1 MSVTSV
7 DNDYDNLTTTLVA
20 DFDAPIDDV
29 WELWADPRK
38 LERWWGPPTYPATF
52 EKHDLSPGG
61 EVTYFMTGPDGDQPR
76 GWWRVT
82 SVDPP
87 TSLQFT
93 DGFANDD
100 GTPNEELPVVE
111 VQVRLRERDDGTRM
125 EIQSTYASR
134 EEMEN
139 LIEMGAL
146 EGLQQSVG
154 QMDALL
160 AAGASPS

>member
-1 MSVTSV
+1 MTVTSL
-7 DNDYDNLTTTLVA
+7 DTDYDNLATTLVA
-20 DFDAPIDDV
+20 DFDAPMEEV
-29 WELWADPRK
+29 WQLWADPRK

-61 EVTYFMTGPDGDQPR
+61 EITYFMTGPEGDQPR

-93 DGFANDD
+93 DGFAHDD
-100 GTPNEELPVVE
+100 GRPNDEMPVIE
-111 VQVRLRERDDGTRM
+111 VQVRLSERDGGTRM
-125 EIQSTYASR
+125 EIHSTYGSR
-134 EEMEN
+134 GEMDE
-139 LIEMGAL
+139 LIGMGML

-154 QMDALL
+154 QMDGLL
-160 AAGASPS
+160 AGESSA

>member
-7 DNDYDNLTTTLVA
+7 DKDYDNLTTTLVA
-20 DFDAPIDDV
+20 DFDASLDEV
-29 WELWADPRK
+29 WQLWADPRK

-52 EKHDLSPGG
+52 EKHDLSLGG
-61 EVTYFMTGPDGDQPR
+61 EVTYFMTGAEGDQPR
-76 GWWRVT
+76 GWWRIA

-100 GTPNEELPVVE
+100 GTPNEAMPVINVE
-111 VQVRLRERDDGTRM
+111 VRLSERADGTRM
-125 EIQSTYASR
+125 EIRSTYESR
-134 EEMEN
+134 EEMDK

-146 EGLQQSVG
+146 EGMQQAVG

-160 AAGASPS
+160 EGGS